1 MLISQAYDAST
12 ETWSIHTNPP
22 ILDLPLID
30 YIYFATGIPT
40 DFTTLPLQRTMNTEY
55 PIPSKGGLP
64 CLTDD
69 LMWTEDVPLFIY
81 NSTILRVPISA
92 NVENA

>member
-22 ILDLPLID
+22 ISDLPPID
-30 YIYFATGIPT
+30 HIYFAIGNPT
-40 DFTTLPLQRTMNTEY
+40 DFTTLPLLRIMNTEY
-55 PIPSKGGLP
+55 PIPSQSGLP

-69 LMWTEDVPLFIY
+69 LMWTEDVPL
-81 NSTILRVPISA
+81 SVLGDSRCSD
-92 NVENA
+92 